1 MRTITI
7 TVAVDVAG
15 ALAAATLTDNLYLF
29 DDNRANGSI
38 DQGTSVLK
46 TRVKKDDRL
55 LWLPLP
61 FEPEVFA
68 SIHAIEV
75 DARYCEPQRRT
86 YTGSHVVYWEG
97 VVKQDLEIAPYRLTF
112 ALGDPPGLLSSAESP
127 SLIGDGDRP
136 GRAPGRRETAGKA
149 R

>member
-15 ALAAATLTDNLYLF
+15 ALAAETLTDNLYLF
-29 DDNRANGSI
+29 DDNRANGST
-38 DQGTSVLK
+38 DLGTGVLK
-46 TRVKKDDRL
+46 TRVEEGDRL

-68 SIHAIEV
+68 SIHDIEIEE
-75 DARYCEPQRRT
+75 RYCEPQRRT
-86 YTGSHVVYWEG
+86 YPGSHVVYWEG
-97 VVKQDLEIAPYRLTF
+97 VVKQDLEIAPYRLTI
-112 ALGDPPGLLSSAESP
+112 ALGDPPGLLSAAETP
-127 SLIGDGDRP
+127 SLIGGGDRP
-136 GRAPGRRETAGKA
+136 ESSPGRGETADEA